1 MGYEIVWIN
10 ILPPPKWMVSTMTI
24 MTNPLWVNWLP
35 NSDRPCEA
43 KMEFARGR
51 FELLNSCWLIIKKR
65 VKLSVTIQ
73 HIGNNDYP
81 STGNPVLSNTMCI
94 YIIYSY
100 VYIYIFIYSCI
111 YIYIFI
117 FIYIY
122 RERDLHIKPTRINLQ
137 IMLTGRQVIA
147 GDPAGLLHRG
157 LCCHGVDPRFH
168 RDDPGLPSGGESA
181 HGVPYTLL
189 RYAE

>member
-10 ILPPPKWMVSTMTI
+10 ILPPPKWMVST

-43 KMEFARGR
+43 KMEFALGR

-73 HIGNNDYP
+73 YIGNNDYP

-94 YIIYSY
+94 YIFVYIFICVY
-100 VYIYIFIYSCI
+100 VYIYIYSCI
-111 YIYIFI
+111 YIE
-117 FIYIY
+117 
-122 RERDLHIKPTRINLQ
+122 RERFAYKTNQDQ
-137 IMLTGRQVIA
+137 
-147 GDPAGLLHRG
+147 PADYADRT
-157 LCCHGVDPRFH
+157 
-168 RDDPGLPSGGESA
+168 PG
-181 HGVPYTLL
+181 HCW
-189 RYAE
+189 